1 MNAILVVDDDPRL
14 REVVRRLLGHAGY
27 DVSEAGSA
35 EEAVAHLQARRF
47 GLVLSD
53 VHMPGRNGMALA
65 AEIRAQF
72 PATAVIMLTGDH
84 DSSAVVESMRAGAID
99 YLMKPVTRDVLGRA
113 VERGLAWHRRES
125 ASHRSRKS
133 LDRMLLRRER
143 QIARAVADLD
153 AASATSVEALLRVL
167 NLHDPDGHGHA
178 TRVAITA
185 VDLAR
190 RLGLAGPGLNLIRQA
205 SLLHDIGKVAIGEA
219 VLRKPAAL
227 DGGEFDMVR
236 QHPERGYEVLRH
248 VPFLAE
254 AAAIVRAHH
263 EHFDGHG
270 YARGLAGEDIPFG
283 ARIISLADTFDAL
296 THDRPYR
303 RAAGIEAATRE
314 IRRCCGRQF
323 DPVVVDAFLDLHAGE
338 RTAVCA

>member
-1 MNAILVVDDDPRL
+1 VNAILVVDDDPRL
-14 REVVRRLLGHAGY
+14 REIVRRLLGHAGY

-35 EEAVAHLQARRF
+35 EEAMDRLQARRF

-65 AEIRAQF
+65 AEIRSQF

-84 DSSAVVESMRAGAID
+84 DSSAVVASMRAGAID

-113 VERGLAWHRRES
+113 VQRGLAWHRKES
-125 ASHRSRKS
+125 ASRRTRQS
-133 LDRMLLRRER
+133 LDRMLARRER

-178 TRVAITA
+178 TRVAA
-185 VDLAR
+185 LSVDLAR
-190 RLGLAGPGLNLIRQA
+190 CLDVGAAALGPIRQA

-219 VLRKPAAL
+219 VLRKPSAL

-263 EHFDGHG
+263 EHFDGCG
-270 YARGLAGEDIPFG
+270 YARGLAGDDIPLG
-283 ARIISLADTFDAL
+283 ARIVALADSYDAL

-303 RAAGIEAATRE
+303 RAAGLEAAMHE
-314 IRRCCGRQF
+314 IRRCSGRQF
-323 DPVVVDAFLDLHAGE
+323 DPAVVDAFVHLRAAG
-338 RTAVCA
+338 RSAVCA

>member
-1 MNAILVVDDDPRL
+1 VNAILVVDDDPRL
-14 REVVRRLLGHAGY
+14 REIVRRLLAHAGY

-35 EEAVAHLQARRF
+35 EEAMERLQARRF

-65 AEIRAQF
+65 AEIRSQF
-72 PATAVIMLTGDH
+72 PATAVIMVTGDQ
-84 DSSAVVESMRAGAID
+84 DSSAVVASMRAGAID

-113 VERGLAWHRRES
+113 VERGLAWHRKEL
-125 ASHRSRKS
+125 ASHRTRQG
-133 LDRMLLRRER
+133 LDRMLARRER

-178 TRVAITA
+178 TRVAVA
-185 VDLAR
+185 SVDLAR
-190 RLGLAGPGLNLIRQA
+190 HLGLAGPDLCTIRQA
-205 SLLHDIGKVAIGEA
+205 SLLHDIGKVAIGET

-254 AAAIVRAHH
+254 AAAMVRAHH
-263 EHFDGHG
+263 EHFDGQG
-270 YARGLAGEDIPFG
+270 YARGLAGEHIPFG

-303 RAAGIEAATRE
+303 RAAGIDAAARE
-314 IRRCCGRQF
+314 IRRCRGRQF
-323 DPVVVDAFLDLHAGE
+323 DPVVVDAFFDLHARGG
-338 RTAVCA
+338 TSVCA

>member
-27 DVSEAGSA
+27 DVSDAESA
-35 EEAVAHLQARRF
+35 EQAMDRLQARRF

-65 AEIRAQF
+65 AEIRSQF

-84 DSSAVVESMRAGAID
+84 DSSAVVASMRAGAID

-113 VERGLAWHRRES
+113 VERGLAWHRKEL
-125 ASHRSRKS
+125 ASHRTRQS
-133 LDRMLLRRER
+133 LDRMLARRER
-143 QIARAVADLD
+143 QIARAIADLD
-153 AASATSVEALLRVL
+153 TASATSVEALLRAL

-178 TRVAITA
+178 TRVAVTSVA
-185 VDLAR
+185 LAR
-190 RLGLAGPGLNLIRQA
+190 HLGLAGPDLCAIRQA

-227 DGGEFDMVR
+227 DGGEYDMVR

-270 YARGLAGEDIPFG
+270 YARGLAAEEIPFG

-296 THDRPYR
+296 AHDRPYR
-303 RAAGIEAATRE
+303 RAAGIDAATRE
-314 IRRCCGRQF
+314 IVRCRGRQF
-323 DPVVVDAFLDLHAGE
+323 DPVVVDAFFALRAGE
-338 RTAVCA
+338 PSAVCA